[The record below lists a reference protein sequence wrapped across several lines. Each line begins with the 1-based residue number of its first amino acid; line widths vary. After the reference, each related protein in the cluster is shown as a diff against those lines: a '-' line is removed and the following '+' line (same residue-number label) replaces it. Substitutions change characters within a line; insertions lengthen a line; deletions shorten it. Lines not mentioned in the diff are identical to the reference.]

1 MSFDNFE
8 NEDVEQMLRERRS
21 TFENMDELLEMMART
36 RDERRQW
43 ILAKMPDATT
53 IIKRYPRFLDI
64 NATIR
69 AKL

>member
-8 NEDVEQMLRERRS
+8 NEDVEQMLRKRQL
-21 TFENMDELLEMMART
+21 TFKNIEELLEMMART

-43 ILAKMPDATT
+43 ILAKMPGATT
-53 IIKRYPRFLDI
+53 IIKRYPCLLDI
-64 NATIR
+64 NATVR

>member
-8 NEDVEQMLRERRS
+8 NEDVEQMLRERRP
-21 TFENMDELLEMMART
+21 TFKNIEELLEMMSRT
-36 RDERRQW
+36 REERRQW
-43 ILAKMPDATT
+43 ILAKMPGATT

-64 NATIR
+64 NATVR